1 MAPNVKAKQSVVESI
16 IFLQSIFLVA
26 FGLAGFMA
34 ASTVVAG
41 IKAITNASS
50 AAAIITEGSIVTE
63 NEIVNIT
70 DAKNVINNFEI
81 VCTSSLVIGMVV
93 VIASVVRLALKAKGK
108 KNG

>member
-1 MAPNVKAKQSVVESI
+1 MAPNVKPKQSVVESI

-41 IKAITNASS
+41 MRAITNASS
-50 AAAIITEGSIVTE
+50 AVAIITEGNIVTE
-63 NEIVNIT
+63 NEMVSVD
-70 DAKNVINNFEI
+70 DAKNIINNFEI
-81 VCTSSLVIGMVV
+81 VCTSSLAIGMVI
-93 VIASVVRLALKAKGK
+93 VIASVVRLVLKRKGK